1 MFRRPRV
8 LLPGSFPA
16 PSPGLYG
23 CSGSLCPRRLHK
35 PRSSFCRRRAASLG
49 GAGALGA
56 RDALRAGSRSLPP
69 PFPHPRP
76 AYKGGAGRPG
86 LGGAMAVGG
95 AGGGRRAAPRSPP
108 APLALLWLLLCA
120 PGRAG
125 GRLLTVADLFDR
137 VIRHSGRI
145 HSLSTALYAEL
156 EKRVPPRDNELGRP
170 ARRCHTSGMLTPN
183 GKEYAQKIPREELT
197 LLILKLLQAWKEPL
211 SHFNQHIEHH
221 QELPD
226 DSLSKAKQISNMVH
240 ELKTGVEKVT
250 EKMQSMG
257 IISNSL
263 NGMESSEDTGLSNSN
278 EANMMSD
285 SDFIHCFRRDSNKV
299 QSYLKILKCRIM
311 PENSC

>member
-1 MFRRPRV
+1 M
-8 LLPGSFPA
+8 
-16 PSPGLYG
+16 
-23 CSGSLCPRRLHK
+23 C
-35 PRSSFCRRRAASLG
+35 
-49 GAGALGA
+49 GAG
-56 RDALRAGSRSLPP
+56 
-69 PFPHPRP
+69 
-76 AYKGGAGRPG
+76 
-86 LGGAMAVGG
+86 
-95 AGGGRRAAPRSPP
+95 AAPRS
-108 APLALLWLLLCA
+108 AH
-120 PGRAG
+120 GRAVTG
-125 GRLLTVADLFDR
+125 GRLWGSVAAPPPSPGDPFLPGCRAQSVPPVPGTLRAGWLTVQKHF
-137 VIRHSGRI
+137 
-145 HSLSTALYAEL
+145 
-156 EKRVPPRDNELGRP
+156 PPRDNELGRP
-170 ARRCHTSGMLTPN
+170 ARKCHTSGMLTPN

-197 LLILKLLQAWKEPL
+197 HVILKLLQAWKEPL

-221 QELPD
+221 QQLPD

-263 NGMESSEDTGLSNSN
+263 NGIASSEGTGLSISN

>member
-1 MFRRPRV
+1 
-8 LLPGSFPA
+8 
-16 PSPGLYG
+16 
-23 CSGSLCPRRLHK
+23 
-35 PRSSFCRRRAASLG
+35 
-49 GAGALGA
+49 
-56 RDALRAGSRSLPP
+56 
-69 PFPHPRP
+69 
-76 AYKGGAGRPG
+76 
-86 LGGAMAVGG
+86 
-95 AGGGRRAAPRSPP
+95 
-108 APLALLWLLLCA
+108 
-120 PGRAG
+120 
-125 GRLLTVADLFDR
+125 
-137 VIRHSGRI
+137 
-145 HSLSTALYAEL
+145 
-156 EKRVPPRDNELGRP
+156 
-170 ARRCHTSGMLTPN
+170 CHTSGMLTPN

-240 ELKTGVEKVT
+240 ELKTGVEK
-250 EKMQSMG
+250 SMG

-263 NGMESSEDTGLSNSN
+263 NGMESSEAAGLSNSN

>member
-1 MFRRPRV
+1 MAMA
-8 LLPGSFPA
+8 LA
-16 PSPGLYG
+16 
-23 CSGSLCPRRLHK
+23 
-35 PRSSFCRRRAASLG
+35 RAAG
-49 GAGALGA
+49 
-56 RDALRAGSRSLPP
+56 RAGE
-69 PFPHPRP
+69 
-76 AYKGGAGRPG
+76 
-86 LGGAMAVGG
+86 
-95 AGGGRRAAPRSPP
+95 GGGRAAGPGRAGAHPDTPRPDAAALS
-108 APLALLWLLLCA
+108 AGAAAALALLWLLVCA
-120 PGRAG
+120 PGNAG
-125 GRLLTVADLFDR
+125 CHPLTVADLFDR

-156 EKRVPPRDNELGRP
+156 EKHFPPRDNELGRP
-170 ARRCHTSGMLTPN
+170 ARKCHTSGMLTPN

-197 LLILKLLQAWKEPL
+197 HLILKLLQAWKEPL

-221 QELPD
+221 QELSD

-263 NGMESSEDTGLSNSN
+263 NGMASSEGTALSISN

>member
-1 MFRRPRV
+1 MDAPARQPSRESRSGWLAHGDRGLRTSGRNPSP
-8 LLPGSFPA
+8 PGGPGIYKPA
-16 PSPGLYG
+16 PPD
-23 CSGSLCPRRLHK
+23 
-35 PRSSFCRRRAASLG
+35 AAALS
-49 GAGALGA
+49 AGAVA
-56 RDALRAGSRSLPP
+56 
-69 PFPHPRP
+69 
-76 AYKGGAGRPG
+76 
-86 LGGAMAVGG
+86 
-95 AGGGRRAAPRSPP
+95 
-108 APLALLWLLLCA
+108 ALLWLLVCG
-120 PGRAG
+120 PGDSG
-125 GRLLTVADLFDR
+125 CHLLTVADLFDR

-145 HSLSTALYAEL
+145 HSLSTTLYAEL
-156 EKRVPPRDNELGRP
+156 EKHFPPRDNELGKP
-170 ARRCHTSGMLTPN
+170 ARKCHTSGMLTPN

-197 LLILKLLQAWKEPL
+197 HLILKLLQAWKEPL

-263 NGMESSEDTGLSNSN
+263 NGMASSEGTGLSISN

>member
-1 MFRRPRV
+1 MLVKQKPSYIASIA
-8 LLPGSFPA
+8 LLPLAIEETIEQWAEKSMLFSLATDASNRKKDGSV
-16 PSPGLYG
+16 
-23 CSGSLCPRRLHK
+23 LHWGILHLLHDFLQD
-35 PRSSFCRRRAASLG
+35 SSITDAVAA
-49 GAGALGA
+49 
-56 RDALRAGSRSLPP
+56 
-69 PFPHPRP
+69 
-76 AYKGGAGRPG
+76 
-86 LGGAMAVGG
+86 
-95 AGGGRRAAPRSPP
+95 
-108 APLALLWLLLCA
+108 LALLWLLVCA
-120 PGRAG
+120 PGNAG
-125 GRLLTVADLFDR
+125 CHPLTVADLFDR

-156 EKRVPPRDNELGRP
+156 EKHFPPRDNELGRP
-170 ARRCHTSGMLTPN
+170 ARKCHTSGMLTPN

-197 LLILKLLQAWKEPL
+197 HVILKLLQAWKEPL

-263 NGMESSEDTGLSNSN
+263 NGMASSEGTGLSISN

>member
-1 MFRRPRV
+1 MA
-8 LLPGSFPA
+8 LA
-16 PSPGLYG
+16 
-23 CSGSLCPRRLHK
+23 
-35 PRSSFCRRRAASLG
+35 RAAG
-49 GAGALGA
+49 RAGAS
-56 RDALRAGSRSLPP
+56 AG
-69 PFPHPRP
+69 
-76 AYKGGAGRPG
+76 
-86 LGGAMAVGG
+86 
-95 AGGGRRAAPRSPP
+95 
-108 APLALLWLLLCA
+108 LALLLLLVCA
-120 PGRAG
+120 PGDAG
-125 GRLLTVADLFDR
+125 CRLLTVADLFDR

-156 EKRVPPRDNELGRP
+156 EKRFPPRDNELGKP
-170 ARRCHTSGMLTPN
+170 ARKCHTSGMLTPN

-197 LLILKLLQAWKEPL
+197 HLILKLLQAWKEPL

-240 ELKTGVEKVT
+240 ELKAGVEKVT

-263 NGMESSEDTGLSNSN
+263 NGMASSEATGLSISN